1 MKKNHKKC
9 ANIIKNQN
17 WWLPYFKDIWE
28 ILPKAINS
36 KFVLPKFKPMFK
48 QECGK
53 KKRTFLQFKNGLQM
67 ILNCC
72 FLKSLNG

>member
-36 KFVLPKFKPMFK
+36 KLVLPKFKPMFK
-48 QECGK
+48 QECIK
-53 KKRTFLQFKNGLQM
+53 KKRKKKK
-67 ILNCC
+67 IL
-72 FLKSLNG
+72 FII